1 MESIIEGFVYPK
13 IFKAVYSNR
22 TVQPIER
29 ICNLP
34 FGFELYKVVRPKYMK
49 RNIFKYK
56 DDLILKMLCLGI
68 EIKIR
73 ELEFDKMEE
82 VESYDYYPKIAN
94 LNNDDRLY
102 MVTCY
107 NRDKKYIGTVEDTWN
122 LMEKYNIIKFET
134 TKETDKVCSIGFD
147 RRNKKWYGWS
157 HRAIYGF
164 TIGSK
169 VKKGSCGF
177 VPSSKEE
184 FLEGII
190 KWYDYYDD
198 IKTEEGITVDGKPG
212 IRITGTNKTSKLES
226 NTFEIYP
233 EKWGKGEWEA
243 KTLEDAKQ
251 MAIDFAN
258 GVS

>member
-34 FGFELYKVVRPKYMK
+34 FGFKLYKVVRPKYMK

-122 LMEKYNIIKFET
+122 LM
-134 TKETDKVCSIGFD
+134 
-147 RRNKKWYGWS
+147 
-157 HRAIYGF
+157 
-164 TIGSK
+164 
-169 VKKGSCGF
+169 
-177 VPSSKEE
+177 
-184 FLEGII
+184 
-190 KWYDYYDD
+190 
-198 IKTEEGITVDGKPG
+198 
-212 IRITGTNKTSKLES
+212 
-226 NTFEIYP
+226 
-233 EKWGKGEWEA
+233 
-243 KTLEDAKQ
+243 
-251 MAIDFAN
+251 
-258 GVS
+258 